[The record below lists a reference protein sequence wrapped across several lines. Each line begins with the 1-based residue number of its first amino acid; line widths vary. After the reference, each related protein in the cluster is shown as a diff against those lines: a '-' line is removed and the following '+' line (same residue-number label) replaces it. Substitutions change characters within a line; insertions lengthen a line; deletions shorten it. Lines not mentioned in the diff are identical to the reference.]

1 MHRQSRQRTSRG
13 DRSSARARIARRKRL
28 FPQGLILALGG
39 WRLRPLPHHS
49 LIGVVLGIGVVFALV
64 VVVRVLRVVSARR
77 RHDGAALRPVGRAAP
92 RRAVVLVSP
101 SAGGS
106 TTLDQAC
113 AVMKQ
118 CGLAVLDQIPV
129 RDTARLAR
137 LLARRVHIQTSTAV
151 DVTVD
156 GEIAAALPATFVVC
170 DAALHVLV
178 PAASVAADQTSW
190 NNSRRRGQP
199 SAPISRGPAGTAA
212 RSSV

>member
-1 MHRQSRQRTSRG
+1 MAALIALHQYQPFDCHLRIDDGPVQPLRLAHLAVVNTPIFGGPLDLRLNGACVNDRTLDVVAIEHLRT
-13 DRSSARARIARRKRL
+13 RHLIRAAL
-28 FPQGLILALGG
+28 YILA
-39 WRLRPLPHHS
+39 
-49 LIGVVLGIGVVFALV
+49 GI
-64 VVVRVLRVVSARR
+64 S
-77 RHDGAALRPVGRAAP
+77 RPVHGMHIWR
-92 RRAVVLVSP
+92 
-101 SAGGS
+101 
-106 TTLDQAC
+106 
-113 AVMKQ
+113 
-118 CGLAVLDQIPV
+118 
-129 RDTARLAR
+129 
-137 LLARRVHIQTSTAV
+137 ARRVHIQTSTAV